1 MSNPVQTAFEYESGP
16 GPIRLGVSACLL
28 GAKVRFD
35 GGHKRNRFLI
45 EELGTHFEFVSFCP
59 EVAIGLG
66 TPRPSIRLVGD
77 VQAPRAVSSKGDGL
91 DVTEALRVY
100 SARTAQ
106 RLDGL
111 CGFVFKKDSP
121 SCGMERVKVYGD
133 SGMAQR
139 DGVGI
144 FAQAVQQAN
153 PLLPVEEEGRLND
166 PGLRE
171 NFVSRVF
178 VYARWQALRQQGL
191 SKKGL
196 LDFHTSHKLMLM
208 AHSPAAYKELGGLLA
223 RLDNAGLEALADRY
237 FERVM
242 QVLKAQAS
250 RKRHVNV
257 LQHLLGYL
265 RKQVDAVNR
274 ADLVDVIDAYR
285 RGLVPLVVP
294 ITLLQHH
301 FRSNPHPWVSR
312 QVYMNPHPREL
323 MLRNAL

>member
-1 MSNPVQTAFEYESGP
+1 MSNPAQPAFESESGP

-28 GAKVRFD
+28 GARVRFD
-35 GGHKRNRFLI
+35 GGHKRNRFLV

-139 DGVGI
+139 DGAGI

-196 LDFHTSHKLMLM
+196 LDFHTSHKLLLM

-301 FRSNPHPWVSR
+301 FRRNPHPWVSR
-312 QVYMNPHPREL
+312 QVYLNPHPREL